1 MGAST
6 REDINSVSTKYF
18 NALHVLGKCI
28 LYRITR
34 LWTYENMVFRLTKVA
49 KIQKRA
55 LIDLHKFTTNIIQER
70 REFMKDK
77 VIELSDD
84 NYYGKKNRMAMLDL
98 LLEQEK
104 KGKIDEE
111 GIREE
116 VDTFMFEVSK

>member
-34 LWTYENMVFRLTKVA
+34 LWTYENIVFRLTKVA